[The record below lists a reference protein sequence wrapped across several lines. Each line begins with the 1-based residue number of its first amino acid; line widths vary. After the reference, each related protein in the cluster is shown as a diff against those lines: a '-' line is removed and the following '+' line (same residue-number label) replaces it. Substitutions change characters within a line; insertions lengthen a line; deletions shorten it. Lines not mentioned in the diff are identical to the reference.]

1 MVTSLHLAKLHPKA
15 SERIQPFFEQ
25 ILSTH
30 QAKIHSLVVTGTAIT
45 EDFDSK
51 KSDVNSII
59 LLKDMDLR
67 FLEAI
72 APLGKKYGKQKVAAP
87 LIMTP
92 EYITGSLDVFPIEFL
107 NFKIIHHTA
116 FGEEILDNIE
126 IHSRDLRHQCE
137 WEIKTKLIGLRQGY
151 LAAQADRRLLSENF
165 GSTITGAIPLFRGI
179 VFLLQDQTPIQQS
192 VVIQALSKAVAID
205 TSVFSTALQVKQK
218 IIKPSIDEFNEIFEN
233 YYAALEKLGR
243 IVDEI
248 TI

>member
-1 MVTSLHLAKLHPKA
+1 MATLNLLKLHPKA
-15 SERIQPFFEQ
+15 SERVQPFFEQ
-25 ILSTH
+25 ILSEH

-59 LLKDMDLR
+59 VLKEMDLR
-67 FLEAI
+67 FLEEI

-87 LIMTP
+87 LIMIP

-107 NFKIIHHTA
+107 NFKLIHHTV

-126 IHSRDLRHQCE
+126 IHSRNLRHQCE

-151 LAAQADRRLLSENF
+151 LAAQADRRLLSEKF
-165 GSTITGAIPLFRGI
+165 GAIITGDIPLFRGI
-179 VFLLQDQTPIQQS
+179 VFLLQNQTPMQHS
-192 VVIQALSKAVAID
+192 VVIQVLSEAVAID
-205 TSVFSTALQVKQK
+205 TSVFATALQVKQK

-233 YYAALEKLGR
+233 YYVALEKLGR

>member
-1 MVTSLHLAKLHPKA
+1 MTTLNLAKLHPKA

-25 ILSTH
+25 ILSEH
-30 QAKIHSLVVTGTAIT
+30 QAKIHSFVVTGSAIT

-59 LLKDMDLR
+59 VLKDMDLR

-107 NFKIIHHTA
+107 NFKLIHHTA
-116 FGEEILDNIE
+116 FGEEILDSIE
-126 IHSRDLRHQCE
+126 IHSLDLRRQCE

-151 LAAQADRRLLSENF
+151 LAAQADRRLLSEKF
-165 GSTITGAIPLFRGI
+165 SSTITGDIPLFRGI
-179 VFLLQDQTPIQQS
+179 VFLLENQTPIQQS
-192 VVIQALSKAVAID
+192 VVIQVLSEAVAID

-248 TI
+248 TV

>member
-1 MVTSLHLAKLHPKA
+1 VTSLNLAKLHPKA

-25 ILSTH
+25 ILSGH
-30 QAKIHSLVVTGTAIT
+30 QAKIHSLVITGTAIT
-45 EDFDSK
+45 EDFNSK
-51 KSDVNSII
+51 KSDVNSLIV
-59 LLKDMDLR
+59 LKDMDLR

-107 NFKIIHHTA
+107 NFKLIHHTA

-151 LAAQADRRLLSENF
+151 LGAQADRRLLSENF
-165 GSTITGAIPLFRGI
+165 GAIITGAIPLFRGI
-179 VFLLQDQTPIQQS
+179 VFLLQNQTPIQQS
-192 VVIQALSKAVAID
+192 AVIQALSDAAAID
-205 TSVFSTALQVKQK
+205 TNVFSTALQVKQK
-218 IIKPSIDEFNEIFEN
+218 RIKPSIDEFNEIFEN

-248 TI
+248 TV